1 MVYESGF
8 TTRRT
13 YSSRPVTT
21 SYAVTY
27 PSIQKV
33 TRVYKSSYP
42 IYSSYSIPRR
52 IVTGSRLVTSPIRV
66 VTSPTRVVSRII
78 QSPSPVRVVRTTTR
92 VISSPE
98 RTTYSYTTPTTYHSP
113 SLLSSYTSRYIPTT
127 YTTYTP
133 SYHYNPTTITRVYAR
148 SVSPVRI
155 TSSSVRPVP
164 SYLKRLP
171 PGYGARALTNYLNT
185 EPFTTFSEETS
196 RIRNRA
202 QSLMRD
208 LHTPVVRRARSCTP
222 FPVTGYTYEP
232 TSQLALDAYVARV
245 TNPVRHIA
253 KEVHNI
259 SHYPRPAVKYVDADL
274 DPNRPTRKFS
284 APRPLEDPVD
294 LESKEKQRLRQERL
308 LTVNEEAL
316 DEVEVEKKRAQNASE
331 EKRRE
336 EKAVKEEKK
345 RLAAAQQ
352 AAEESRLIE
361 EAARKAEDERLAK
374 EALLAEEKAAEEAA
388 QKAAEESRLIE
399 EAARKAEDERL
410 AKEALLAEEKAA
422 EEAAQKAAE
431 ESRLIEEAARKA
443 EDERLAKEALLAE
456 EKAAEEAAQK
466 AAEES
471 RLIEEAARKAED
483 ERLAKE
489 ALLEEEQRSREH
501 ELNRLAEIERQ
512 AEEESEGD
520 LARQAAELAEIGRQ
534 EAEIAALEL
543 QAIQK
548 VEGEINEPLIE
559 EPTTPIE
566 DQEPTIELNATVD
579 ETVGP
584 TGGDSYDDEYEEE
597 E

>member
-259 SHYPRPAVKYVDADL
+259 SHYPRPAVKYVGQSHLASVRICGDKAY
-274 DPNRPTRKFS
+274 NVRRPMYDSDKVRNDINLLSWYLRHPTWKNDKQS
-284 APRPLEDPVD
+284 LA
-294 LESKEKQRLRQERL
+294 SQKE
-308 LTVNEEAL
+308 VEA
-316 DEVEVEKKRAQNASE
+316 VEVEA
-331 EKRRE
+331 
-336 EKAVKEEKK
+336 
-345 RLAAAQQ
+345 
-352 AAEESRLIE
+352 
-361 EAARKAEDERLAK
+361 
-374 EALLAEEKAAEEAA
+374 
-388 QKAAEESRLIE
+388 
-399 EAARKAEDERL
+399 
-410 AKEALLAEEKAA
+410 
-422 EEAAQKAAE
+422 
-431 ESRLIEEAARKA
+431 
-443 EDERLAKEALLAE
+443 
-456 EKAAEEAAQK
+456 
-466 AAEES
+466 
-471 RLIEEAARKAED
+471 
-483 ERLAKE
+483 
-489 ALLEEEQRSREH
+489 
-501 ELNRLAEIERQ
+501 
-512 AEEESEGD
+512 
-520 LARQAAELAEIGRQ
+520 
-534 EAEIAALEL
+534 
-543 QAIQK
+543 
-548 VEGEINEPLIE
+548 
-559 EPTTPIE
+559 
-566 DQEPTIELNATVD
+566 
-579 ETVGP
+579 
-584 TGGDSYDDEYEEE
+584 
-597 E
+597 

>member
-8 TTRRT
+8 TTRRN

-52 IVTGSRLVTSPIRV
+52 IVTGARVVTSPFRV

-78 QSPSPVRVVRTTTR
+78 HSPSPVRVVRTTTR

-98 RTTYSYTTPTTYHSP
+98 RTTYSYSTPTTYHSP
-113 SLLSSYTSRYIPTT
+113 ALLSSYTSRYIPTS

-196 RIRNRA
+196 RIRHRA
-202 QSLMRD
+202 QSLIRD

-222 FPVTGYTYEP
+222 FPVTGYTFEP

-259 SHYPRPAVKYVDADL
+259 SHYPRPAVKYVGKSHLASVRICGDKAYNVRRPIQYDSDKVRNDINLLSWYLRHPTWKTNKQSLSSQKEDADL

-294 LESKEKQRLRQERL
+294 VESKEKQRLRQERM
-308 LTVNEEAL
+308 LTVNEEPL

-336 EKAVKEEKK
+336 EKTLKEEK
-345 RLAAAQQ
+345 RRIAAAQQ

-361 EAARKAEDERLAK
+361 EAALKAEE
-374 EALLAEEKAAEEAA
+374 
-388 QKAAEESRLIE
+388 
-399 EAARKAEDERL
+399 
-410 AKEALLAEEKAA
+410 
-422 EEAAQKAAE
+422 
-431 ESRLIEEAARKA
+431 
-443 EDERLAKEALLAE
+443 
-456 EKAAEEAAQK
+456 
-466 AAEES
+466 
-471 RLIEEAARKAED
+471 

-489 ALLEEEQRSREH
+489 ALLEEEQRSREQ
-501 ELNRLAEIERQ
+501 ELNRLAEIEKQ

-520 LARQAAELAEIGRQ
+520 LARQAAELAEIARQ

-548 VEGEINEPLIE
+548 VEGETNEPLIE

-566 DQEPTIELNATVD
+566 DQEPTIELSATVD
-579 ETVGP
+579 EAVAP
-584 TGGDSYDDEYEEE
+584 SGGESYDEEDDEEE
-597 E
+597 